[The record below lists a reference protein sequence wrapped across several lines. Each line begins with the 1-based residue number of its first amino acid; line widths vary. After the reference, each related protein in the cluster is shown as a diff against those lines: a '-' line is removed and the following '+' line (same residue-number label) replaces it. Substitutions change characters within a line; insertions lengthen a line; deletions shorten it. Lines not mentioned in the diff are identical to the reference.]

1 MMMFDAYGLS
11 SSRVLTFTLLVFV
24 ACFSCSSTSKDEQKT
39 EAADQNQAAW
49 IVTVKGAVA
58 FPQQGKIAIQQ
69 IKDGGIGWQDTIML
83 SSKNKFA
90 KKVKLSEP
98 GYYKINFYNRQVV
111 DFILY
116 KNNIEILADGNDP
129 RGNVE
134 IKGSPE
140 IDVIRKVQFI
150 LQRVEASPEVA
161 KLTQEYNVASQT
173 QNDARMK
180 ALRSQYM
187 EILKKSQDSVATI
200 IRNEPPSLGVI
211 NMLEGG
217 TVLDRDRFMDTYIAV
232 AEKLKK
238 EWPNF
243 SVAKTFV
250 ESVDKLKALAIGQIA
265 PEIALPDTT
274 GQIVKLSS
282 MRGKYVLL
290 DFWAKWCGP
299 CRQEN
304 PNVVSAYKKFK
315 DKGFTVFGV
324 SLDRN
329 RQDWINAIKADG
341 LTWTHVSDLKYWNS
355 QAAQAYSISSI
366 PFSLLLDPDG
376 KIIAKNLRGA
386 ALHEKLA
393 EVLK

>member
-1 MMMFDAYGLS
+1 
-11 SSRVLTFTLLVFV
+11 
-24 ACFSCSSTSKDEQKT
+24 
-39 EAADQNQAAW
+39 
-49 IVTVKGAVA
+49 
-58 FPQQGKIAIQQ
+58 
-69 IKDGGIGWQDTIML
+69 
-83 SSKNKFA
+83 
-90 KKVKLSEP
+90 
-98 GYYKINFYNRQVV
+98 VV